1 MLWSLL
7 LLLACG
13 SKDPADRD
21 GYSPIDDT
29 APGPIDSGG
38 DSATDS
44 ADSGTTGE
52 PIVYTAIP
60 GASLECD
67 SATTEALLVS
77 APAAGSLSVIH
88 AAAMSGGCP
97 TGFSA
102 ALVKF
107 LKTGEPAA
115 VNRDPLLFG
124 AECEGVETP
133 DGTVIIASCK
143 KEEESFEWIEKRQG
157 IFTFWLCKALEGG
170 ADQDGDG
177 QLSEDEFLQ
186 LVEQCS

>member
-1 MLWSLL
+1 MWSLL

-13 SKDPADRD
+13 SKDTADRD

-38 DSATDS
+38 DSATDSADS

-88 AAAMSGGCP
+88 AAAMSGCCP
-97 TGFSA
+97 SGFSA
-102 ALVKF
+102 ALVQ
-107 LKTGEPAA
+107 EDPAVLHLREVLTVA
-115 VNRDPLLFG
+115 EDPCDCVCALT
-124 AECEGVETP
+124 ARYGVVGLP
-133 DGTVIIASCK
+133 AGRWTVEAGPQS
-143 KEEESFEWIEKRQG
+143 
-157 IFTFWLCKALEGG
+157 
-170 ADQDGDG
+170 
-177 QLSEDEFLQ
+177 
-186 LVEQCS
+186 VEVDVP